1 MHSRIMLI
9 LIGLAVSS
17 VVSSANAEE
26 KKPKFEMNADRMKQV
41 STTIT
46 HLNGNAVIR
55 LGGSEIRTDKARII
69 FNKDKVTVYTD
80 TFIVTGKR

>member
-1 MHSRIMLI
+1 
-9 LIGLAVSS
+9 
-17 VVSSANAEE
+17 
-26 KKPKFEMNADRMKQV
+26 MNADRMKQV
-41 STTIT
+41 SKTIT